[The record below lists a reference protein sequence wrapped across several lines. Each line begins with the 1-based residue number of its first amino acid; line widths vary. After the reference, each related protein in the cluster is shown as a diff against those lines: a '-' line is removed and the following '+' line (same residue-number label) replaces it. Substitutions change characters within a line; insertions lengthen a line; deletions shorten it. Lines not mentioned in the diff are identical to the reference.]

1 MHERQRPVRRSQP
14 ELTPANVLVGLAS
27 FAVLASLLLLALW
40 PDDDH
45 SSSTIGVAT
54 VDLGIGQSVVST
66 ESVTAAL
73 TTPTAPGS
81 TPEIVACT
89 DVCLVRLA
97 GGKIASGIFDT
108 SERHQAYVGAD
119 LIWAGATKKAISSLQ
134 AEGIAAKVVE
144 DNADTLRLYVVRPP
158 AEMPAPQRDSL
169 LRDFGQILDEA
180 DGQYLVKTPSAP
192 ASVLTLTNAGISV
205 VKLPPIL
212 PTTPRNTDNLPKL
225 VDSPDLTHKVSQSEI
240 EKTILDLQGMSSTDG
255 SGHGTRFFPSTG
267 NAMTTEYLAR
277 RFAEY
282 GAKVWYEDFV
292 SRDGKGTLGINVVAE
307 LPGRDDSAVYLF
319 TAHYDSIAEDT
330 GGDQSTAPGA
340 LDNGTGISTLLE
352 IARVLSGYDLKHPVR
367 FAAFNGEEVG
377 LQGSDAFASKAA
389 ADKTPYDAASN
400 VDSVGAAY
408 GQRRLVINA
417 DDASTLIQTLIAETH
432 NAYGFDLNLDLRQ
445 SSTIVADDTPLSL
458 AGIPTVGMG
467 SVLFG
472 DPLINQSH
480 DTIDGVDLPY
490 TTDVAALLV
499 LCVAQLVGG

>member
-1 MHERQRPVRRSQP
+1 MYERQRPVRRSQS
-14 ELTPANVLVGLAS
+14 ELTPAHVLVGLAS

-45 SSSTIGVAT
+45 SSSTIAVVT

-66 ESVTAAL
+66 ERVMTAQ

-81 TPEIVACT
+81 TPVTVACT

-97 GGKIASGIFDT
+97 GAQIASGISDT
-108 SERHQAYVGAD
+108 AELHRAYVGAD
-119 LIWAGATKKAISSLQ
+119 LIWAGATSKAISNLQ
-134 AEGIAAKVVE
+134 TEGIAAKVVE
-144 DNADTLRLYVVRPP
+144 DSADTLLLYVVKPP
-158 AEMPAPQRDSL
+158 AKMPATQQDSF
-169 LRDFGQILDEA
+169 LRDFGQILDGA

-212 PTTPRNTDNLPKL
+212 PTRPRNTDNLPKL
-225 VDSPDLTHKVSQSEI
+225 VDSPGLAHKVSQSEI
-240 EKTILDLQGMSSTDG
+240 EQTILDLQGMSSTDG
-255 SGHGTRFFPSTG
+255 SGIGTRYFPSTG

-292 SRDGKGTLGINVVAE
+292 SQDGKGTLGINVVAE

-319 TAHYDSIAEDT
+319 TAHYDSISEDT
-330 GGDQSTAPGA
+330 GDQSAAPGA

-352 IARVLSGYDLKHPVR
+352 IARILSGYDLEHPVR

-377 LQGSDAFASKAA
+377 LQGSEAFATKAA
-389 ADKTPYDAASN
+389 VDKAPYDAAFN

-417 DDASTLIQTLIAETH
+417 DDASTWIQTLIAETH
-432 NAYGFDLNLDLRQ
+432 NAYGFDLNLDFRQ
-445 SSTIVADDTPLSL
+445 SNTIVADDTPLSL

-490 TTDVAALLV
+490 TTDVVAILV
-499 LCVAQLVGG
+499 LCVAQLAGG